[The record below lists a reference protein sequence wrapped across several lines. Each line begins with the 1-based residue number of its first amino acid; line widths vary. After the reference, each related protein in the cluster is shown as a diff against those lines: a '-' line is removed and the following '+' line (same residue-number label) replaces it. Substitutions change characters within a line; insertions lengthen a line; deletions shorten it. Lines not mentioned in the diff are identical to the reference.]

1 VVHIF
6 IFNMSKPKGSADD
19 LWTKLEAAP
28 VASSGENAGDGAG
41 TDTTTVFVGESG
53 CGKSSLIQT
62 FLKPTANKDPK
73 PTFALEYNFA
83 RKKVTGQASSGKSV
97 AHIWELGG
105 DIYEPRLLDVA
116 ITTRNLSSTTVVIC
130 IDLSKPKNAFAS
142 LKKWIAL
149 IRGEVVKNRLAE
161 LKAKSPDEA
170 KQMRDRAMTQYEE
183 NLNDRSKIK
192 PCEVPLVVVG
202 TKYDL
207 FKANFGLSERRA
219 VWQVIRCVAHTHGAT
234 VLTTS
239 MEAGARDSLR
249 NSVSAICFRT
259 VQKNMLDVA
268 PDKPVSVSPGKD
280 DYAQIIL
287 SSLSDS
293 TAAKSR
299 LIYNESDVNSFFES
313 GKGVSP
319 AGWAKFADHLASLF
333 GPPDP
338 LPEAVGDAEEKRD
351 ENEFPEVEV
360 DEMRGQRD
368 IALQRYVQVMQNC
381 RLE

>member
-1 VVHIF
+1 
-6 IFNMSKPKGSADD
+6 
-19 LWTKLEAAP
+19 
-28 VASSGENAGDGAG
+28 
-41 TDTTTVFVGESG
+41 
-53 CGKSSLIQT
+53 
-62 FLKPTANKDPK
+62 
-73 PTFALEYNFA
+73 
-83 RKKVTGQASSGKSV
+83 
-97 AHIWELGG
+97 
-105 DIYEPRLLDVA
+105 
-116 ITTRNLSSTTVVIC
+116 
-130 IDLSKPKNAFAS
+130 
-142 LKKWIAL
+142 
-149 IRGEVVKNRLAE
+149 
-161 LKAKSPDEA
+161 
-170 KQMRDRAMTQYEE
+170 
-183 NLNDRSKIK
+183 
-192 PCEVPLVVVG
+192 
-202 TKYDL
+202 
-207 FKANFGLSERRA
+207 
-219 VWQVIRCVAHTHGAT
+219 
-234 VLTTS
+234 
-239 MEAGARDSLR
+239 
-249 NSVSAICFRT
+249 
-259 VQKNMLDVA
+259 MLDVA